1 MSIEK
6 LTEKILSEAQ
16 EYADSAVAEAE
27 IEGKE
32 LTSKAKEKAN
42 KILSDVQDKIN
53 IETKKVFNRRNS
65 LARLETRK
73 MILQAKQDAVNECF
87 DKAIDELRNM
97 DEGAY
102 ISFLAD
108 TLNTIGVDGGEV
120 VFNKKDAESIGERI
134 ITRANESGKEFRMSE
149 ERIDARGGFKVVS
162 GKVEISATL
171 ESMVENIREEITTD
185 VANALFN

>member
-134 ITRANESGKEFRMSE
+134 IIRANESGKEFRMSE

>member
-6 LTEKILSEAQ
+6 LTENILSEAQ

-134 ITRANESGKEFRMSE
+134 IIRANESGKEFRMSE